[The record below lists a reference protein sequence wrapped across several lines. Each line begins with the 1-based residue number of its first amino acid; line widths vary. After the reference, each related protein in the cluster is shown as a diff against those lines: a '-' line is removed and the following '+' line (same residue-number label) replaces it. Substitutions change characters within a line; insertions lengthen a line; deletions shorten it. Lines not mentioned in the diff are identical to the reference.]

1 MTFCYLTKKHTSKL
15 NDTISVID
23 DKFKWKFL
31 SELAGNGAKTKT
43 ITVPDVTSYSEMLL
57 LCGPAIAYQT
67 HRVLA
72 STVIPYERFAS
83 EIGDDNGNGRF
94 QAMYQ
99 EYSVGFSIMSNTSIK
114 LYANNNNSLC
124 ALLYR

>member
-1 MTFCYLTKKHTSKL
+1 MIY
-15 NDTISVID
+15 

-31 SELAGNGAKTKT
+31 SELAGNGASTST
-43 ITVPDVTSYSEMLL
+43 ITVPDVTSYSEILL
-57 LCGPAIAYQT
+57 ICGPAVAYQT
-67 HRVLA
+67 RRVLA

-83 EIGDDNGNGRF
+83 EIGGDNGNGRF

-99 EYSVGFSIMSNTSIK
+99 SYSVGFSIMSNTSIK
-114 LYANNNNSLC
+114 LYANNNDSLC